1 MGNPSRSDGNAAGRY
16 SLEGESTEDALDL
29 RKRVAGAEDV
39 HLGQAP
45 RLHYCELHSPIDC
58 PGSRSCS
65 ATCTHRQKHSQ
76 TPEN

>member
-45 RLHYCELHSPIDC
+45 RLHYCELHSPDRLPRVQILQ
-58 PGSRSCS
+58 RHLH
-65 ATCTHRQKHSQ
+65 T
-76 TPEN
+76 